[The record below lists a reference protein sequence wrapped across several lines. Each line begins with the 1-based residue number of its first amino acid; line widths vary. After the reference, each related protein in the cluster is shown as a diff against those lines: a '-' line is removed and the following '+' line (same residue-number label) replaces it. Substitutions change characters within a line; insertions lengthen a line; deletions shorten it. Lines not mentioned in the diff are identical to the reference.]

1 MTAHDFLQSEALA
14 GRFRGCVLMTRNG
27 ETLLRSGYGLANE
40 EWGIPNTPTTKF
52 RIGSVTK
59 MFTAAAVLQ
68 LSVDRSAGIGEF
80 LDDLPEAWRALT
92 IHQFLT
98 HTSGL
103 KDHLA
108 APAKRTMNRT
118 GATPRELAGLIA
130 NEPLLFEPGT
140 RCVYSNTGYILLG
153 LLIERLSG
161 QSYASYLKERMLRP
175 VGLTSTSYDSAS
187 VILPERASGYVPARD
202 SIRNADYLD
211 MSVPFSAGGLIS
223 TLDDLLRWNTLLHGG
238 QVLNPESYAAMTA
251 RYPEARIGDD
261 FYGYGLFIG
270 AQSGYTRYSHSG
282 GVNGFI
288 AMLQYYPEIQS
299 SLIVLTNLFHPAA
312 MQPVVE
318 RLSRQLLDPSTEGV
332 APCV

>member
-1 MTAHDFLQSEALA
+1 
-14 GRFRGCVLMTRNG
+14 MTRNG

-59 MFTAAAVLQ
+59 MFTAAAVLH

-80 LDDLPEAWRALT
+80 LDDLPETWRALT
-92 IHQFLT
+92 IHQLLT

-140 RCVYSNTGYILLG
+140 GCAYSNTGYILLG
-153 LLIERLSG
+153 LLIEKLSG
-161 QSYASYLKERMLRP
+161 QSYASYLEERMLRP
-175 VGLTSTSYDSAS
+175 AALTSTSYDSAS

-202 SIRNADYLD
+202 GIRNADYLD

-223 TLDDLLRWNTLLHGG
+223 TLNDLLRWNTLLHGG
-238 QVLNPESYAAMTA
+238 QVLNPESYAAMTV

-270 AQSGYTRYSHSG
+270 AQSDYTRYSHSG

-312 MQPVVE
+312 MQRVVE